1 MASSL
6 DELIRQ
12 AKLVLDFNWTGE
24 YTKPG
29 PRLYP
34 HQWSWDAA
42 FIAIGY
48 ARYDQERAIAG
59 LRHLFA
65 AQWANGLLPQIVFDP
80 EYADSYSPGVDLWKA
95 HRSPHSSTQA
105 LTSGV
110 VQPPLHATA
119 VLHVHRHAQD
129 QAATRAFLE
138 EAFPHLEAWHSYLRR
153 ERDPTGSSLVYIR
166 HPWESGMDNSP
177 MWDSI
182 MQRMQLSEQDI
193 PDYERADIRFATEG
207 DRPVQTMYDRFAY
220 LVQLFAERDYDE
232 AAIRENCPFLVQD
245 VLFNALLCRADSD
258 LAEIARQIGADPA
271 PFERDAEATRAAIDE
286 QLWDEDHALYLDRD
300 VVAGQPLRAYAA
312 AGFIPLFAG
321 VPDERRARL
330 MVDGLESA
338 SFGVGRPEMKAV
350 SSYDRHGFGFS
361 PVEYWRGPVWIN
373 IDWLLMR
380 GLDSYGFATQAVELR
395 ETIVELVADQ
405 GFFEYFEPD
414 TGKAHGSHM
423 FSWSAALFLDVALE

>member
-1 MASSL
+1 VARGL

-12 AKLVLDFNWTGE
+12 AKLVLEFNWTGE

-48 ARYDQERAIAG
+48 ARFDQERAISG

-80 EYADSYSPGVDLWKA
+80 EYADSYSPGVDLWQA
-95 HRSPHSSTQA
+95 QRSPHASQDA

-129 QAATRAFLE
+129 RDAARAFLE
-138 EAFPHLEAWHSYLRR
+138 EAFPHLRAWHRYLHT
-153 ERDPTGSSLVYIR
+153 ERDPGGDGLAYIR

-182 MQRMQLSEQDI
+182 MQRMQLSEGDI
-193 PDYERADIRFATEG
+193 PDYERADIRFATEA
-207 DRPVQTMYDRFAY
+207 DRPVQAQYDRFAH
-220 LVQLFAERDYDE
+220 LVRLFAERDYDE
-232 AAIRENCPFLVQD
+232 ARIREDCPFLVWD
-245 VLFNALLCRADSD
+245 VLFNSLLCQADRD
-258 LAEIARQIGADPA
+258 LAEIASEIGDDRA
-271 PFERDAEATRAAIDE
+271 PFERDAEATHAAIDE
-286 QLWDEDHALYLDRD
+286 RLWDADHGLYLDRD
-300 VVAGQPLRAYAA
+300 LAAGQPLHAYAA
-312 AGFIPLFAG
+312 AGFTPLFAG
-321 VPDERRARL
+321 IPDAQRARSMIEAL
-330 MVDGLESA
+330 QGA
-338 SFGVGRPEMKAV
+338 GFGVGRAGVKAV
-350 SSYDRHGFGFS
+350 PSYDRHGFGFS

-373 IDWLLMR
+373 IDWLLVQ
-380 GLDSYGFATQAVELR
+380 GLRRYGFDEQADELR
-395 ETIVELVADQ
+395 RTIVELVGDQ

-414 TGKAHGSHM
+414 SGKAHGSHM